1 MYGGRNGYLF
11 QRMAV
16 SENAVADMDDFVRNV
31 DSCKAVAS
39 FECGIA
45 EIDHGGG
52 QRDRR
57 EGNTAGKTVAFEL
70 QQSLGELYFVR
81 LLQSA
86 NTWLPSRMALS
97 GMDMRVRPWQE
108 QKAALPILLS
118 VVDRVSSCK
127 W

>member
-1 MYGGRNGYLF
+1 MYGRRNGYLF

-16 SENAVADMDDFVRNV
+16 GENAVADMDDFVRNV
-31 DSCKAVAS
+31 DTCKAVAS

-70 QQSLGELYFVR
+70 QQSLGGAL
-81 LLQSA
+81 
-86 NTWLPSRMALS
+86 LPSGFYNRQTLGFPA
-97 GMDMRVRPWQE
+97 GWHCRVW
-108 QKAALPILLS
+108 I
-118 VVDRVSSCK
+118 CG
-127 W
+127 

>member
-1 MYGGRNGYLF
+1 
-11 QRMAV
+11 
-16 SENAVADMDDFVRNV
+16 MDDFVRNV

-70 QQSLGELYFVR
+70 QQSLGELYFRQAFATIVFANR
-81 LLQSA
+81 FISA
-86 NTWLPSRMALS
+86 TCVLNGRKAYSCVMRM
-97 GMDMRVRPWQE
+97 G
-108 QKAALPILLS
+108 KKINI
-118 VVDRVSSCK
+118 
-127 W
+127 

>member
-16 SENAVADMDDFVRNV
+16 GENAVADMDDFVRNV

-70 QQSLGELYFVR
+70 QQSLGELYFRQAFTNLVFTTDYYSIFYR
-81 LLQSA
+81 
-86 NTWLPSRMALS
+86 
-97 GMDMRVRPWQE
+97 
-108 QKAALPILLS
+108 
-118 VVDRVSSCK
+118 
-127 W
+127 

>member
-1 MYGGRNGYLF
+1 MYGRRNGYLF

-16 SENAVADMDDFVRNV
+16 GENAVADMDDFVRNV
-31 DSCKAVAS
+31 DTCKAVAS

-70 QQSLGELYFVR
+70 QQSLGELYFRQAFTSKVFTTDYYSIFYR
-81 LLQSA
+81 
-86 NTWLPSRMALS
+86 
-97 GMDMRVRPWQE
+97 
-108 QKAALPILLS
+108 
-118 VVDRVSSCK
+118 
-127 W
+127 

>member
-57 EGNTAGKTVAFEL
+57 EGNTALK
-70 QQSLGELYFVR
+70 
-81 LLQSA
+81 
-86 NTWLPSRMALS
+86 
-97 GMDMRVRPWQE
+97 
-108 QKAALPILLS
+108 S
-118 VVDRVSSCK
+118 VVLDVFHSFGQKNGGQTFTIGVFVIS
-127 W
+127 

>member
-1 MYGGRNGYLF
+1 MMYGRRNGYLF

-16 SENAVADMDDFVRNV
+16 GENAVADMDDFVRNV
-31 DSCKAVAS
+31 DTCKAVAS

-70 QQSLGELYFVR
+70 QQSLGELYFRQAFTTTV
-81 LLQSA
+81 SIIS
-86 NTWLPSRMALS
+86 W
-97 GMDMRVRPWQE
+97 
-108 QKAALPILLS
+108 LS
-118 VVDRVSSCK
+118 VLYALNDRKVTVWILYRYEMAK
-127 W
+127 I

>member
-57 EGNTAGKTVAFEL
+57 EGNTAGVFA
-70 QQSLGELYFVR
+70 SL
-81 LLQSA
+81 
-86 NTWLPSRMALS
+86 
-97 GMDMRVRPWQE
+97 
-108 QKAALPILLS
+108 LLS
-118 VVDRVSSCK
+118 IIYILNGRKVIA
-127 W
+127 WIL

>member
-70 QQSLGELYFVR
+70 QQSLGELYFR
-81 LLQSA
+81 QA
-86 NTWLPSRMALS
+86 FAWLVFTTDYYSIFYR
-97 GMDMRVRPWQE
+97 
-108 QKAALPILLS
+108 
-118 VVDRVSSCK
+118 
-127 W
+127 

>member
-1 MYGGRNGYLF
+1 MYGRRNGYLF

-16 SENAVADMDDFVRNV
+16 GENAVADMDDFVRNV
-31 DSCKAVAS
+31 DTCKAVAS

-70 QQSLGELYFVR
+70 QQSLGELYFRQAFTIGVFATYCK
-81 LLQSA
+81 SIYY
-86 NTWLPSRMALS
+86 
-97 GMDMRVRPWQE
+97 
-108 QKAALPILLS
+108 ILNGRIVITLIL
-118 VVDRVSSCK
+118 
-127 W
+127 